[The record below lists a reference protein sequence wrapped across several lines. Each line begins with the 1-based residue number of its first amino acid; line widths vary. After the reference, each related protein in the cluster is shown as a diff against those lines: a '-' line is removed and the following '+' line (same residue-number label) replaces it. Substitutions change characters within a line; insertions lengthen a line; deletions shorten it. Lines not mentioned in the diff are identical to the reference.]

1 MTDINDGD
9 LLDCT
14 DTDSEDEG
22 KPSYGPLHWPW
33 FVLLGLLTIGVVA
46 IGAMVVG

>member
-1 MTDINDGD
+1 MIDTDDYD

-14 DTDSEDEG
+14 DADSEDEG
-22 KPSYGPLHWPW
+22 KSRHGPVLWPW
-33 FVLLGLLTIGVVA
+33 LILLSLLAIGLGT